1 MQKDDLV
8 YAGHMLDLARKAAGK
23 VVGKTRAEYD
33 QDENLRL
40 ALAHL
45 IQTLGEAARRVSPAF
60 QQAHPEIPWKGIV
73 GMRHKVVHDYLHV
86 DFDIVWAVVT
96 ADLPP
101 LIADL
106 EKVVPPP
113 AP

>member
-1 MQKDDLV
+1 MKDDLV
-8 YAGHMLDLARKAAGK
+8 YAGHMLDTARSATNK
-23 VVGKTRAEYD
+23 VRGQSREEFD

-40 ALAHL
+40 ALAHM
-45 IQTLGEAARRVSPAF
+45 IQVLGEAARRASPAF
-60 QQAHPEIPWKGIV
+60 QQAHPEVPWKQII

-101 LIADL
+101 LIGHL
-106 EKVVPPP
+106 EKFVPPFSP
-113 AP
+113 

>member
-8 YAGHMLDLARKAAGK
+8 YTGHMLDTARGATSK
-23 VVGKTRAEYD
+23 VVGQTRSEYD
-33 QDENLRL
+33 QDENLRM

-45 IQTLGEAARRVSPAF
+45 IQILGEAARHVSPAF
-60 QQAHPEIPWKGIV
+60 QQAHPEIPWKQIV

-86 DFDIVWAVVT
+86 DYDIVWAVVT
-96 ADLPP
+96 VDLPP

-106 EKVVPPP
+106 EKFVPRL
-113 AP
+113 AL